1 MPYNSLISRTDAA
14 ALIPEQVS
22 NAMIANLASSSALLE
37 MSTQVQVSTN
47 QTRFPLL
54 SALPTA
60 YFVSGDT
67 GLKQT
72 SKAAWDRQFINVE
85 ELATIVPIPEAV
97 LDDAEYDVWG
107 TVQPLMEQ
115 AIGRALD
122 AAAFFGTNKP
132 AAWPDAIVTKAVD
145 NGNDRERG
153 TATATEGG
161 VAEDINQLFGLVEAD
176 GYDVTGAV
184 GRTNFRPVL
193 RGARDTTG
201 QLLADL
207 NGGTLAGGVMLR
219 WAMPGLWP
227 SAGAGVAELVVGDF
241 TKSFVGVRQDMTFK
255 LLDQAVIT
263 DDSGNIVFNLAQ
275 QDMVAMRLVFRV
287 GWTVANIINYEA
299 TGGYPFGVLRSP
311 EES

>member
-1 MPYNSLISRTDAA
+1 MPYNSLITRTDAA

-22 NAMIANLASSSALLE
+22 NAMIANLSTSSALLE
-37 MSTQVQVSTN
+37 MSTQVSVSTN

-72 SKAAWDRQFINVE
+72 SKAAWDKQFINVE
-85 ELATIVPIPEAV
+85 EIATIVPIPEAV
-97 LDDAEYDVWG
+97 MDDSEFDIWG

-115 AIGRALD
+115 AIGRTLD

-132 AAWPDAIVTKAVD
+132 VSWPDAIVTKAVD
-145 NGNDRERG
+145 VGNDRQRG
-153 TATATEGG
+153 TATQTEGG
-161 VAEDINQLFGLVEAD
+161 VAEDINQLYGLVEAD

-201 QLLADL
+201 QMLADL
-207 NGGTLAGGVMLR
+207 NGGTIAGGTQLR

-227 SAGAGVAELVVGDF
+227 AGGGAAELVVGDF
-241 TKSFVGVRQDMTFK
+241 TKSFVGIRQDMTFK

-263 DDSGNIVFNLAQ
+263 DADNNIVFNLSQ

-299 TGGYPFGVLRSP
+299 TGGYPFGVLLSP

>member
-1 MPYNSLISRTDAA
+1 MPYNSLITRTDAA

-22 NAMIANLASSSALLE
+22 NAMIANLQTSSALLE
-37 MSTQVQVSTN
+37 MSTQVNVSTN

-72 SKAAWDRQFINVE
+72 SKAAWDKQFINVE
-85 ELATIVPIPEAV
+85 EIATIVPIPEAV
-97 LDDAEYDVWG
+97 LDDAEFDIWG

-115 AIGRALD
+115 AIGRTLD

-132 AAWPDAIVTKAVD
+132 VSWPDAIVEKAVD
-145 NGNDRERG
+145 AGNVRERG
-153 TATATEGG
+153 TATQAQGG
-161 VAEDINQLFGLVEAD
+161 VAEDINQLFGYVEAD

-201 QLLADL
+201 QQLADL
-207 NGGTLAGGVMLR
+207 TGGTIAGGTMLR
-219 WAMPGLWP
+219 WGMPGLWP
-227 SAGAGVAELVVGDF
+227 AGAGAAELVVGDF
-241 TKSFVGVRQDMTFK
+241 TKSFVGIRQDMTFK

-263 DDSGNIVFNLAQ
+263 DADNNIVFNLSQ

-299 TGGYPFGVLRSP
+299 AGGYPFGVLVSP
-311 EES
+311 DGS

>member
-14 ALIPEQVS
+14 ALIPEEVS
-22 NAMIANLASSSALLE
+22 DAMIANLATTSAILE
-37 MSTQVQVSTN
+37 MSTPVRVSTN

-72 SKAAWDRQFINVE
+72 SKAAWDKQFINVE
-85 ELATIVPIPEAV
+85 EIATIVPIPEAV
-97 LDDAEYDVWG
+97 LDDAEYDIWG

-115 AIGRALD
+115 AIGRTLD

-132 AAWPDAIVTKAVD
+132 ASWPDAIVPTAVTD
-145 NGNDRERG
+145 GNVVDRG
-153 TATATEGG
+153 TATQAQGG
-161 VAEDINQLFGLVEAD
+161 VAEDINQLVGYVEAD

-184 GRTNFRPVL
+184 GRTTFRPVL

-201 QLLADL
+201 QQLADIS
-207 NGGTLAGGVMLR
+207 GGTLSGGVMLR

-227 SAGAGVAELVVGDF
+227 TPAGGEAELVVGDF
-241 TKSFVGVRQDMTFK
+241 TKSFVGIRQDMTFK

-263 DDSGNIVFNLAQ
+263 DDSNNIVFNLSQ

-299 TGGYPFGVLRSP
+299 SDGYPFGVLRSP